1 MRHDEFLKTV
11 TEKGGP
17 SDREQASQLVN
28 VVLEDLGKRL
38 KGGEASNLAAQLPQE
53 LKAPLTDNAG
63 TETLDDVDEFLR
75 RVAGKLEQGVG
86 TEDALAQ
93 VKAVFSTLAD
103 SVSEGEIKDLRSQL
117 PTGFAPLFA

>member
-17 SDREQASQLVN
+17 SDREQASKLVN

-53 LKAPLTDNAG
+53 LKAPLTDHAG

>member
-11 TEKGGP
+11 SEKGGP
-17 SDREQASQLVN
+17 TDRDQTSQLVH
-28 VVLEDLGKRL
+28 VVMEDLGKRL
-38 KGGEASNLAAQLPQE
+38 KGGEAENLAAQLPAE
-53 LKAPLTDNAG
+53 LKAPLTA
-63 TETLDDVDEFLR
+63 ETQNQIADDVDEFLR
-75 RVAGKLEQGVG
+75 RVASKLEPGLG
-86 TEDALAQ
+86 TEEVLPQ

>member
-11 TEKGGP
+11 SEKGGP
-17 SDREQASQLVN
+17 SDREQADQLVK

-38 KGGEASNLAAQLPQE
+38 KGGEASDLAAQLPEE
-53 LKAPLTDNAG
+53 LKAPLTSQSE
-63 TETLDDVDEFLR
+63 TETLDDVDDFLR
-75 RVAGKLEQGVG
+75 RVAGQLGEDLG
-86 TEDALAQ
+86 TEDALPQ
-93 VKAVFSTLAD
+93 VRAVFSTLAD